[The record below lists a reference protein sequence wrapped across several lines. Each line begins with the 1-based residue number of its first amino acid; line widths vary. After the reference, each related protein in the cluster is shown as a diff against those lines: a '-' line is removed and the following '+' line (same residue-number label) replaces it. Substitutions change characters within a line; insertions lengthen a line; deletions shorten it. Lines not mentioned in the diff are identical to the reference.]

1 MTISSLRAPEKA
13 SRSSAAPYPGP
24 SDRLRDLARQ
34 LARLNVTGRLDP
46 EQIVGAKHA
55 IVRGMD
61 RLAAELDR

>member
-1 MTISSLRAPEKA
+1 MPRRIAPHSDVRRTPA
-13 SRSSAAPYPGP
+13 P

-34 LARLNVTGRLDP
+34 LARLNVSGRLDP

>member
-1 MTISSLRAPEKA
+1 MNDLARRTSAGKALRRPDAMA
-13 SRSSAAPYPGP
+13 P

>member
-1 MTISSLRAPEKA
+1 MRNIAIAPARGQA
-13 SRSSAAPYPGP
+13 SRRPDATGP
-24 SDRLRDLARQ
+24 SDKLRDLARQ

-55 IVRGMD
+55 IVRSMD